1 VKSRSKKKA
10 KISGTVSTKV
20 LDELIEAKGKV
31 DIAEAAYKAKGA
43 AFDLIFAKEVSS
55 VKAQKEVSV
64 ICLECGTV
72 YRRGRPCPTC
82 PDES

>member
-1 VKSRSKKKA
+1 
-10 KISGTVSTKV
+10 

-31 DIAEAAYKAKGA
+31 DIAKAAYKADGA
-43 AFDLIFAKEVSS
+43 VFDLIFAKAASS

-82 PDES
+82 PEEAPAA